1 MDIVAVDIGGTN
13 ARFARAALAA
23 DAAPVLD
30 RPFRY
35 DTAAYPD
42 LAAAWSAFLRDSGMA
57 APQGAAI
64 ALAGPVGGDTI
75 ALTNGGW
82 RMRRDALAGA
92 LGVDRLVLLN
102 DFGAMA
108 HAVPWIDAAHSRH
121 LAGPGVLSVSPPAGV
136 TTVIGPGTGLGVAV
150 SLRQGNAHRVIETE
164 GGHVAFAPLDAV
176 EQRIADALAARHG
189 RVSVER
195 LVSGPGLVAIYEALG
210 GGAAEAP
217 ALWAAAIDGSDP
229 LAATALDR
237 LVLAFGAVTGD
248 LALAQGA
255 DAVLIVGTLANRI
268 ADRLADAAFVDRFA
282 AKGRHEALMRRIA
295 IRLCTHPQPGL
306 LGAAAAWQAAHPLP

>member
-13 ARFARAALAA
+13 ARFARAVLIAG
-23 DAAPVLD
+23 AAPVLD
-30 RPFRY
+30 PPFRY

-57 APQGAAI
+57 PPQGAAL

-75 ALTNGGW
+75 ALTNGNW

-121 LAGPGVLSVSPPAGV
+121 LAGPNDAAVGV
-136 TTVIGPGTGLGVAV
+136 TTVIGPGTGLGVAI
-150 SLRQGNAHRVIETE
+150 SLRRGGTHQVIETE
-164 GGHVAFAPLDAV
+164 GGHIAFAPLDAV
-176 EQRIADALAARHG
+176 EQRIADALAERHG

-195 LVSGPGLVAIYEALG
+195 LVSGPGLVAIHEALG
-210 GGAAEAP
+210 GAPAEAP
-217 ALWAAAIDGSDP
+217 ALWAAAIDGGDP

-237 LVLAFGAVTGD
+237 LVLAFGAVAGD

-268 ADRLADAAFVDRFA
+268 ADRLASPAFLDRFA
-282 AKGRHEALMRRIA
+282 AKGRHEGLMRRIA
-295 IRLCTHPQPGL
+295 IRLCTHPEPGL